1 MTEIQDVIVQCL
13 EMLQEYGQIEKDLS
27 LREIYD
33 KYIHP
38 DALPIE
44 DNKIWEA
51 AASGKV
57 LKCFQFDTQVGGQ
70 TIKLVKPHS
79 PKEMADCNSAM
90 RLMAAEKGGET
101 PTERYVRMK
110 SDISQWYKEMNEWN
124 LSKDEQKI
132 LERYYLDTY
141 ASPAQQE
148 DMMMILMDKDI
159 CHFTLA
165 EANSA
170 RKIVGKKQMDKVP
183 ELHKKVLEQAPNE
196 NFGEYVWETAL
207 KPQMGYSFSYI
218 HSLAYSFVGLQT
230 IYLAT
235 YFPSVYWNTACL
247 RVDSGL
253 DEDAA
258 SNYNKIAKAVGN
270 IIARGINVSLIDI
283 NKSQYMFEPDEE
295 SDTVVYGMK
304 ALNGVGGDIIQDIV
318 ANRPYSSW
326 QDFAEK
332 VKPNKTV
339 MVSLIKSGAFD
350 QFGERKEVMQEYL
363 WSVCEPK
370 KRITLQNF
378 NSLIEKNLVP
388 QELTFQKRLFR
399 FNKMLKTKCH
409 LDGYYVLRN
418 DNYYKFYTDYFDIDL
433 LEPSGEKL
441 AIKDETWKKIY
452 NKQMEPAKK
461 YFKEHQQEMLDKLN
475 ATLFQEMWDK
485 YAGGTYSS
493 WEMDSL
499 GMYYHGHELKNF
511 DYDRYEIQEFNDL
524 PQDPIIDYTFKRNGL
539 ELPVYKTCRIAGTVI
554 AKDDMHSSVSI
565 LTVGSGVVTV
575 KMNRDYFAKYNR
587 RISEVMRDGTKKV
600 RENGFFQK
608 GVLLVLNGI
617 RKNDTF
623 IIKTYRKSRFHGL
636 YRITKLY
643 SDGSAD
649 MTYLRYGEKED
660 V

>member
-1 MTEIQDVIVQCL
+1 MN
-13 EMLQEYGQIEKDLS
+13 
-27 LREIYD
+27 D
-33 KYIHP
+33 KK
-38 DALPIE
+38 L
-44 DNKIWEA
+44 WE
-51 AASGKV
+51 SCYRDDI
-57 LKCFQFDTQVGGQ
+57 LHFFQFESGVGSQ
-70 TIKLVKPHS
+70 TIKSVRPTN
-79 PKEMADCNSAM
+79 PIEMANCNSAM
-90 RLMAAEKGGET
+90 RLVAPEKGGET
-101 PTERYVRMK
+101 PTERIIRFKRHPEQLSEEMK
-110 SDISQWYKEMNEWN
+110 SYG
-124 LSKDEQKI
+124 LSIEEQHV
-132 LERYYLDTY
+132 LEKYYL
-141 ASPAQQE
+141 PANGMPANQE
-148 DMMMILMDKDI
+148 DMMLILMDNNI
-159 CHFTLA
+159 CGFSLA
-165 EANSA
+165 EANA
-170 RKIVGKKQMDKVP
+170 AKKVCAKKILDQIEP
-183 ELHKKVLEQAPNE
+183 LHKKVLERAKSYNL
-196 NFGEYVWETAL
+196 GRYVWETAIR
-207 KPQMGYSFSYI
+207 PQMSYSFSI
-218 HSLAYSFVGLQT
+218 VHALSYSFIGLQT
-230 IYLAT
+230 VYLAT
-235 YFPSVYWNTACL
+235 YFPPVYWNTACL

-253 DEDAA
+253 DEDAS
-258 SNYNKIAKAVGN
+258 SNYNKIAKAVGDISN
-270 IIARGINVSLIDI
+270 KGIKVSLIDI
-283 NKSQYMFEPDEE
+283 NKSGYMFEPDEE
-295 SDTVVYGMK
+295 NNQILYGLK
-304 ALNGVGGDIIQDIV
+304 ALNGVGGDVIQKII

-350 QFGERKEVMQEYL
+350 QFGERKEIMREYL

-452 NKQMEPAKK
+452 SKQMEPAKK

-499 GMYYHGHELKNF
+499 GMYYHGHELRNF

-524 PQDPIIDYTFKRNGL
+524 PQDPIVDYTFKRNGL

-554 AKDDMHSSVSI
+554 AKDDMHSSISI

-608 GVLLVLNGI
+608 GTLVILNGI
-617 RKNDTF
+617 RRNDTF
-623 IIKTYRKSRFHGL
+623 LVKTYKKSKYHGI
-636 YRITKLY
+636 YKITELH
-643 SDGSAD
+643 SDGSAE
-649 MTYLRYGEKED
+649 MQWQRYGEEEE
-660 V
+660 

>member
-1 MTEIQDVIVQCL
+1 MN
-13 EMLQEYGQIEKDLS
+13 
-27 LREIYD
+27 D
-33 KYIHP
+33 KK
-38 DALPIE
+38 L
-44 DNKIWEA
+44 WE
-51 AASGKV
+51 SCYRDDI
-57 LKCFQFDTQVGGQ
+57 LHFFQFESGVGSQ
-70 TIKLVKPHS
+70 TIKSVRPTN
-79 PKEMADCNSAM
+79 PIEMANCNSAM
-90 RLMAAEKGGET
+90 RLVAPEKGGET
-101 PTERYVRMK
+101 PTERIIRFKRHPEQLSEEMK
-110 SDISQWYKEMNEWN
+110 SYG
-124 LSKDEQKI
+124 LSIEEQHV
-132 LERYYLDTY
+132 LEKYYL
-141 ASPAQQE
+141 PANGMPANQE
-148 DMMMILMDKDI
+148 DMMLILMDNNI
-159 CHFTLA
+159 CGFSLA
-165 EANSA
+165 EANA
-170 RKIVGKKQMDKVP
+170 AKKVCAKKILDQIEP
-183 ELHKKVLEQAPNE
+183 LHKKVLERAKSYNL
-196 NFGEYVWETAL
+196 GRYVWETAIR
-207 KPQMGYSFSYI
+207 PQMSYSFSI
-218 HSLAYSFVGLQT
+218 VHALSYSFIGLQT
-230 IYLAT
+230 VYLAT
-235 YFPSVYWNTACL
+235 YFPPVYWNTACL

-253 DEDAA
+253 DEDAS
-258 SNYNKIAKAVGN
+258 SNYNKIAKAVGDISN
-270 IIARGINVSLIDI
+270 KGIKVSLIDI
-283 NKSQYMFEPDEE
+283 NKSGYMFEPDEE
-295 SDTVVYGMK
+295 NNQILYGLK
-304 ALNGVGGDIIQDIV
+304 ALNGVGGDIIQEIV

-350 QFGERKEVMQEYL
+350 QFGERKEIMREYL

-418 DNYYKFYTDYFDIDL
+418 DNYYKFYTDYFDLDL

-452 NKQMEPAKK
+452 SKQMEPAKK

-524 PQDPIIDYTFKRNGL
+524 PQDPIVDYTFKRNGL

-554 AKDDMHSSVSI
+554 AKDDMHSSISI

-600 RENGFFQK
+600 REPGFFQK
-608 GVLLVLNGI
+608 GTLVVLNGI
-617 RKNDTF
+617 RRNDTF
-623 IIKTYRKSRFHGL
+623 LVKTYKRSKYHGICK
-636 YRITKLY
+636 ITELH
-643 SDGSAD
+643 SDGSAE
-649 MTYLRYGEKED
+649 MQWQRYGEEEE
-660 V
+660 

>member
-1 MTEIQDVIVQCL
+1 MN
-13 EMLQEYGQIEKDLS
+13 
-27 LREIYD
+27 D
-33 KYIHP
+33 KK
-38 DALPIE
+38 L
-44 DNKIWEA
+44 WE
-51 AASGKV
+51 SCYRDDI
-57 LKCFQFDTQVGGQ
+57 LHFFQFESGVGSQ
-70 TIKLVKPHS
+70 TIKSVRPTN
-79 PKEMADCNSAM
+79 PIEMANCNSAM
-90 RLMAAEKGGET
+90 RLVAPEKGGET
-101 PTERYVRMK
+101 PTERIIRFKRHPEQLSEEMK
-110 SDISQWYKEMNEWN
+110 SYG
-124 LSKDEQKI
+124 LSIEEQHV
-132 LERYYLDTY
+132 LEKYYL
-141 ASPAQQE
+141 PANGMPANQE
-148 DMMMILMDKDI
+148 DMMLILMDNNI
-159 CHFTLA
+159 CGFSLA
-165 EANSA
+165 EANA
-170 RKIVGKKQMDKVP
+170 AKKVCAKKILDQIEP
-183 ELHKKVLEQAPNE
+183 LHKKVLERAKSYNL
-196 NFGEYVWETAL
+196 GRYVWETAIR
-207 KPQMGYSFSYI
+207 PQMSYSFSI
-218 HSLAYSFVGLQT
+218 VHALSYSFIGLQT
-230 IYLAT
+230 VYLAT
-235 YFPSVYWNTACL
+235 YFPPVYWNTACL

-253 DEDAA
+253 DEDAS
-258 SNYNKIAKAVGN
+258 SNYNKIAKAVGDISN
-270 IIARGINVSLIDI
+270 KGIKVSLIDI
-283 NKSQYMFEPDEE
+283 NKSGYMFEPDEE
-295 SDTVVYGMK
+295 NNQILYGLK
-304 ALNGVGGDIIQDIV
+304 ALNGVGGDVIQKIV

-350 QFGERKEVMQEYL
+350 QFGERKEIMREYL

-524 PQDPIIDYTFKRNGL
+524 PQDPIVDYTFKRNGL

-554 AKDDMHSSVSI
+554 AKDDMHSSISI

-600 RENGFFQK
+600 REPGFFQK
-608 GVLLVLNGI
+608 GTLVVLNGI
-617 RKNDTF
+617 RRNDTF
-623 IIKTYRKSRFHGL
+623 LVKTYKRSKYHGICK
-636 YRITKLY
+636 ITELH
-643 SDGSAD
+643 SDGSAE
-649 MTYLRYGEKED
+649 MQWQRYGEEEE
-660 V
+660 

>member
-1 MTEIQDVIVQCL
+1 MN
-13 EMLQEYGQIEKDLS
+13 
-27 LREIYD
+27 D
-33 KYIHP
+33 KK
-38 DALPIE
+38 L
-44 DNKIWEA
+44 WE
-51 AASGKV
+51 SCYRDDI
-57 LKCFQFDTQVGGQ
+57 LHFFQFESGVGSQ
-70 TIKLVKPHS
+70 TIKSVRPTN
-79 PKEMADCNSAM
+79 PIEMANCNSAM
-90 RLMAAEKGGET
+90 RLVAPEKGGET
-101 PTERYVRMK
+101 PTERIIRFKRHPEQLSEEMK
-110 SDISQWYKEMNEWN
+110 SYG
-124 LSKDEQKI
+124 LSIEEQHV
-132 LERYYLDTY
+132 LEKYYL
-141 ASPAQQE
+141 PANGMPANQE
-148 DMMMILMDKDI
+148 DMMLILMDNNI
-159 CHFTLA
+159 CGFSLA
-165 EANSA
+165 EANA
-170 RKIVGKKQMDKVP
+170 AKKVCAKKILDQIEP
-183 ELHKKVLEQAPNE
+183 LHKKVLERAKSYNL
-196 NFGEYVWETAL
+196 GRYVWETAIR
-207 KPQMGYSFSYI
+207 PQMSYSFSI
-218 HSLAYSFVGLQT
+218 VHALSYSFIGLQT
-230 IYLAT
+230 VYLAT
-235 YFPSVYWNTACL
+235 YFPPVYWNTACL

-253 DEDAA
+253 DEDAS
-258 SNYNKIAKAVGN
+258 SNYNKIAKAVGDISN
-270 IIARGINVSLIDI
+270 KGIKVSLIDI
-283 NKSQYMFEPDEE
+283 NKSGYMFEPDEE
-295 SDTVVYGMK
+295 NNQILYGLK
-304 ALNGVGGDIIQDIV
+304 ALNGVGGDIIQEIV

-332 VKPNKTV
+332 VRPNKTV

-350 QFGERKEVMQEYL
+350 HFGERKEIMREYL

-524 PQDPIIDYTFKRNGL
+524 PQDPIVDYTFKRNGL

-554 AKDDMHSSVSI
+554 AKDDMHSSISI

-600 RENGFFQK
+600 REASWFQK
-608 GVLLVLNGI
+608 GTLVILNGI
-617 RKNDTF
+617 RRNDTF
-623 IIKTYRKSRFHGL
+623 LVKTYKKSKYHGIYKIIEL
-636 YRITKLY
+636 HR
-643 SDGSAD
+643 DGSAN
-649 MTYLRYGEKED
+649 MVWQRYGEEEE
-660 V
+660 

>member
-1 MTEIQDVIVQCL
+1 MN
-13 EMLQEYGQIEKDLS
+13 
-27 LREIYD
+27 D
-33 KYIHP
+33 KK
-38 DALPIE
+38 L
-44 DNKIWEA
+44 WE
-51 AASGKV
+51 SCYRDDI
-57 LKCFQFDTQVGGQ
+57 LHFFQFESGVGSQ
-70 TIKLVKPHS
+70 TIKSVRPTN
-79 PKEMADCNSAM
+79 PIEMANCNSAM
-90 RLMAAEKGGET
+90 RLVAPEKGGET
-101 PTERYVRMK
+101 PTERIIRFK
-110 SDISQWYKEMNEWN
+110 RHPEQLSEEMASYG
-124 LSKDEQKI
+124 LSIEEQHV
-132 LERYYLDTY
+132 LEKYYL
-141 ASPAQQE
+141 PANGMPANQE
-148 DMMMILMDKDI
+148 DMMLILMDNNI
-159 CHFTLA
+159 CGFSLA
-165 EANSA
+165 EANA
-170 RKIVGKKQMDKVP
+170 AKKVCAKKILDQIEP
-183 ELHKKVLEQAPNE
+183 LHKKVLERAKSYNL
-196 NFGEYVWETAL
+196 GRYVWETAIR
-207 KPQMGYSFSYI
+207 PQMSYSFSI
-218 HSLAYSFVGLQT
+218 VHALSYSFIGLQT
-230 IYLAT
+230 VYLAT
-235 YFPSVYWNTACL
+235 YFPPVYWNTACL

-253 DEDAA
+253 DEDAS
-258 SNYNKIAKAVGN
+258 SNYNKIAKAVGDISN
-270 IIARGINVSLIDI
+270 KGIKVSLIDI
-283 NKSQYMFEPDEE
+283 NKSGYMFEPDEE
-295 SDTVVYGMK
+295 NNQILYGLK
-304 ALNGVGGDIIQDIV
+304 ALNGVGGDIIQEIV

-332 VKPNKTV
+332 IKPNKTV

-350 QFGERKEVMQEYL
+350 QFGERKEIMREYL

-524 PQDPIIDYTFKRNGL
+524 PQDPIVDYTFKRNGL

-554 AKDDMHSSVSI
+554 AKDDMHSSISI

-600 RENGFFQK
+600 REAGWFQK
-608 GVLLVLNGI
+608 GTLVILNGI
-617 RKNDTF
+617 RRNDTF
-623 IIKTYRKSRFHGL
+623 LVKTYKKSKYHGICK
-636 YRITKLY
+636 ITELH
-643 SDGSAD
+643 SDGSAE
-649 MTYLRYGEKED
+649 MQWQRYGEEEE
-660 V
+660 

>member
-1 MTEIQDVIVQCL
+1 MN
-13 EMLQEYGQIEKDLS
+13 
-27 LREIYD
+27 D
-33 KYIHP
+33 KK
-38 DALPIE
+38 L
-44 DNKIWEA
+44 WE
-51 AASGKV
+51 SCYRDDI
-57 LKCFQFDTQVGGQ
+57 LHFFQFESGVGSQ
-70 TIKLVKPHS
+70 TIKSVRPTN
-79 PKEMADCNSAM
+79 PIEMANCNSAM
-90 RLMAAEKGGET
+90 RLVAPEKGGET
-101 PTERYVRMK
+101 PTERIIRFKRHPEQLSEEMK
-110 SDISQWYKEMNEWN
+110 SYG
-124 LSKDEQKI
+124 LSIEEQHV
-132 LERYYLDTY
+132 LEKYYL
-141 ASPAQQE
+141 PANGMPANQE
-148 DMMMILMDKDI
+148 DMMLILMDNNI
-159 CHFTLA
+159 CGFSLA
-165 EANSA
+165 EANA
-170 RKIVGKKQMDKVP
+170 AKKVCAKKILDQIEP
-183 ELHKKVLEQAPNE
+183 LHKKVLERAKSYNL
-196 NFGEYVWETAL
+196 GRYVWETAIR
-207 KPQMGYSFSYI
+207 PQMSYSFSI
-218 HSLAYSFVGLQT
+218 VHALSYSFIGLQT
-230 IYLAT
+230 VYLAT
-235 YFPSVYWNTACL
+235 YFPPVYWNTACL

-253 DEDAA
+253 DEDAS
-258 SNYNKIAKAVGN
+258 SNYNKIAKAVGDISN
-270 IIARGINVSLIDI
+270 KGIKVSLIDI
-283 NKSQYMFEPDEE
+283 NKSGYMFEPDEE
-295 SDTVVYGMK
+295 NNQILYGLK
-304 ALNGVGGDIIQDIV
+304 ALNGVGGDVIQKIV

-350 QFGERKEVMQEYL
+350 QFGERKEIMREYL

-452 NKQMEPAKK
+452 SKQMEPAKK

-524 PQDPIIDYTFKRNGL
+524 PQDPIVDYTFKRNGL

-554 AKDDMHSSVSI
+554 AKDDMHSSISI

-600 RENGFFQK
+600 REPGFFQK
-608 GVLLVLNGI
+608 GTLVVLNGI
-617 RKNDTF
+617 RRNDTF
-623 IIKTYRKSRFHGL
+623 LVKTYKRSKYHGICK
-636 YRITKLY
+636 ITELH
-643 SDGSAD
+643 SDGSAE
-649 MTYLRYGEKED
+649 MQWQRYGEEEE
-660 V
+660 

>member
-1 MTEIQDVIVQCL
+1 MN
-13 EMLQEYGQIEKDLS
+13 
-27 LREIYD
+27 D
-33 KYIHP
+33 KK
-38 DALPIE
+38 L
-44 DNKIWEA
+44 WE
-51 AASGKV
+51 SCYRDDI
-57 LKCFQFDTQVGGQ
+57 LHFFQFESGVGSQ
-70 TIKLVKPHS
+70 TIKSVRPTN
-79 PKEMADCNSAM
+79 PIEMANCNSAM
-90 RLMAAEKGGET
+90 RLVAPEKGGET
-101 PTERYVRMK
+101 PTERIIRFKRHPEQLSEEMK
-110 SDISQWYKEMNEWN
+110 SYG
-124 LSKDEQKI
+124 LSIEEQHV
-132 LERYYLDTY
+132 LEKYYL
-141 ASPAQQE
+141 PANGMPANQE
-148 DMMMILMDKDI
+148 DMMLILMDNNI
-159 CHFTLA
+159 CGFSLA
-165 EANSA
+165 EANA
-170 RKIVGKKQMDKVP
+170 AKKVCAKKILDQIEP
-183 ELHKKVLEQAPNE
+183 LHKKVLERAKSYNL
-196 NFGEYVWETAL
+196 GRYVWETAIR
-207 KPQMGYSFSYI
+207 PQMSYSFSI
-218 HSLAYSFVGLQT
+218 VHALSYSFIGLQT
-230 IYLAT
+230 VYLAT
-235 YFPSVYWNTACL
+235 YFPPVYWNTACL

-253 DEDAA
+253 DEDAS
-258 SNYNKIAKAVGN
+258 SNYNKIAKAVGDISN
-270 IIARGINVSLIDI
+270 KGIKVSLIDI
-283 NKSQYMFEPDEE
+283 NKSGYMFEPDEE
-295 SDTVVYGMK
+295 NNQILYGLK
-304 ALNGVGGDIIQDIV
+304 ALNGVGGDIIQEII

-350 QFGERKEVMQEYL
+350 QFGERKEIMREYL

-441 AIKDETWKKIY
+441 AIKDEIWKKIY

-511 DYDRYEIQEFNDL
+511 DYDRYEIKEFNDL
-524 PQDPIIDYTFKRNGL
+524 PQDPIVDYTFKRNGL
-539 ELPVYKTCRIAGTVI
+539 ELPIYKTCRIAGTVI
-554 AKDDMHSSVSI
+554 AKDDMHSSISI

-600 RENGFFQK
+600 REASWFQK
-608 GVLLVLNGI
+608 GTLVILNGI
-617 RKNDTF
+617 RRNDTF
-623 IIKTYRKSRFHGL
+623 LVKTYKK
-636 YRITKLY
+636 TKY
-643 SDGSAD
+643 SGIYKINKILDDGSAE
-649 MTYLRYGEKED
+649 MQWQRYGEEEE
-660 V
+660 

>member
-1 MTEIQDVIVQCL
+1 MN
-13 EMLQEYGQIEKDLS
+13 
-27 LREIYD
+27 D
-33 KYIHP
+33 KK
-38 DALPIE
+38 L
-44 DNKIWEA
+44 WE
-51 AASGKV
+51 SCYRDDI
-57 LKCFQFDTQVGGQ
+57 LHFFQFESGVGSQ
-70 TIKLVKPHS
+70 TIKSVRPTN
-79 PKEMADCNSAM
+79 PIEMANCNSAM
-90 RLMAAEKGGET
+90 RLVAPEKGGET
-101 PTERYVRMK
+101 PTERIIRFKRHPEQLSEEMK
-110 SDISQWYKEMNEWN
+110 SYG
-124 LSKDEQKI
+124 LSIEEQHV
-132 LERYYLDTY
+132 LEKYYL
-141 ASPAQQE
+141 PANGMPANQE
-148 DMMMILMDKDI
+148 DMMLILMDNNI
-159 CHFTLA
+159 CGFSLA
-165 EANSA
+165 EANA
-170 RKIVGKKQMDKVP
+170 AKKVCAKKILDQIEP
-183 ELHKKVLEQAPNE
+183 LHKKVLERAKSYNL
-196 NFGEYVWETAL
+196 GRYVWETAIR
-207 KPQMGYSFSYI
+207 PQMSYSFSI
-218 HSLAYSFVGLQT
+218 VHALSYSFIGLQT
-230 IYLAT
+230 VYLAT
-235 YFPSVYWNTACL
+235 YFPPVYWNTACL

-253 DEDAA
+253 DEDAS
-258 SNYNKIAKAVGN
+258 SNYNKIAKAVGDISN
-270 IIARGINVSLIDI
+270 KGIKVSLIDI
-283 NKSQYMFEPDEE
+283 NKSGYMFEPDEE
-295 SDTVVYGMK
+295 NNQILYGLK
-304 ALNGVGGDIIQDIV
+304 ALNGVGGDIIQEIV

-350 QFGERKEVMQEYL
+350 QFGERKEIMREYL

-418 DNYYKFYTDYFDIDL
+418 DNYYKFYTDYFDLDL

-452 NKQMEPAKK
+452 SKQMEPAKK

-524 PQDPIIDYTFKRNGL
+524 PQDPIVDYTFKRNGL

-554 AKDDMHSSVSI
+554 AKDDMHSSISI

-600 RENGFFQK
+600 REPGFFQK
-608 GVLLVLNGI
+608 GTLVVLNGI
-617 RKNDTF
+617 RRNDTF
-623 IIKTYRKSRFHGL
+623 LVKTYKKSKYHGICK
-636 YRITKLY
+636 ITELHN
-643 SDGSAD
+643 DGSAE
-649 MTYLRYGEKED
+649 MQWQRYGEEEE
-660 V
+660 

>member
-1 MTEIQDVIVQCL
+1 MN
-13 EMLQEYGQIEKDLS
+13 
-27 LREIYD
+27 D
-33 KYIHP
+33 KK
-38 DALPIE
+38 L
-44 DNKIWEA
+44 WE
-51 AASGKV
+51 SCYRDDI
-57 LKCFQFDTQVGGQ
+57 LHFFQFESGVGSQ
-70 TIKLVKPHS
+70 TIKSVRPTN
-79 PKEMADCNSAM
+79 PIEMANCNSAM
-90 RLMAAEKGGET
+90 RLVAPEKGGET
-101 PTERYVRMK
+101 PTERIIRFKRHPEQLSEEMK
-110 SDISQWYKEMNEWN
+110 SYG
-124 LSKDEQKI
+124 LSIEEQHV
-132 LERYYLDTY
+132 LEKYYL
-141 ASPAQQE
+141 PANGMPANQE
-148 DMMMILMDKDI
+148 DMMLILMDNNI
-159 CHFTLA
+159 CGFSLA
-165 EANSA
+165 EANA
-170 RKIVGKKQMDKVP
+170 AKKVCAKKILDQIEP
-183 ELHKKVLEQAPNE
+183 LHKKVLERAKSYNL
-196 NFGEYVWETAL
+196 GRYVWETAIR
-207 KPQMGYSFSYI
+207 PQMSYSFSI
-218 HSLAYSFVGLQT
+218 VHALSYSFIGLQT
-230 IYLAT
+230 VYLAT
-235 YFPSVYWNTACL
+235 YFPPVYWNTACL

-253 DEDAA
+253 DEDAS
-258 SNYNKIAKAVGN
+258 SNYNKIAKAVGDISN
-270 IIARGINVSLIDI
+270 KGIKVSLIDI
-283 NKSQYMFEPDEE
+283 NKSGYMFEPDEE
-295 SDTVVYGMK
+295 NNQILYGLK
-304 ALNGVGGDIIQDIV
+304 ALNGVGGDIIQEIV

-350 QFGERKEVMQEYL
+350 QFGERKEIMREYL

-524 PQDPIIDYTFKRNGL
+524 PQDPIVDYTFKRNGL

-554 AKDDMHSSVSI
+554 AKDDMHSSISI

-600 RENGFFQK
+600 REPGFFQK
-608 GVLLVLNGI
+608 GTLVVLNGI
-617 RKNDTF
+617 RRNDTF
-623 IIKTYRKSRFHGL
+623 LVKTYKRSKYHGICK
-636 YRITKLY
+636 ITELH
-643 SDGSAD
+643 SDGSAE
-649 MTYLRYGEKED
+649 MQWQRYGEEEE
-660 V
+660 

>member
-1 MTEIQDVIVQCL
+1 MN
-13 EMLQEYGQIEKDLS
+13 
-27 LREIYD
+27 D
-33 KYIHP
+33 KK
-38 DALPIE
+38 L
-44 DNKIWEA
+44 WE
-51 AASGKV
+51 SCYRDDI
-57 LKCFQFDTQVGGQ
+57 LHFFQFESGVGSQ
-70 TIKLVKPHS
+70 TIKSVRPTN
-79 PKEMADCNSAM
+79 PIEMANCNSAM
-90 RLMAAEKGGET
+90 RLVAPEKGGET
-101 PTERYVRMK
+101 PTERIIRFKRHPEQLSEEMK
-110 SDISQWYKEMNEWN
+110 SYG
-124 LSKDEQKI
+124 LSIEEQHV
-132 LERYYLDTY
+132 LEKYYL
-141 ASPAQQE
+141 PANGMPANQE
-148 DMMMILMDKDI
+148 DMMLILMDNNI
-159 CHFTLA
+159 CGFSLA
-165 EANSA
+165 EANA
-170 RKIVGKKQMDKVP
+170 AKKVCAKKILDQIEP
-183 ELHKKVLEQAPNE
+183 LHKKVLERAKSYNL
-196 NFGEYVWETAL
+196 GRYVWETAIR
-207 KPQMGYSFSYI
+207 PQMSYSFSI
-218 HSLAYSFVGLQT
+218 VHALSYSFVGLQT
-230 IYLAT
+230 VYLAT
-235 YFPSVYWNTACL
+235 YFPPVYWNTACL

-253 DEDAA
+253 DEDAS
-258 SNYNKIAKAVGN
+258 SNYNKIAKAVGDISN
-270 IIARGINVSLIDI
+270 KGIKVSLIDI
-283 NKSQYMFEPDEE
+283 NKSGYMFEPDEE
-295 SDTVVYGMK
+295 NNQILYGLK
-304 ALNGVGGDIIQDIV
+304 ALNGVGGDIIQEIV

-350 QFGERKEVMQEYL
+350 QFGERKEIMREYL

-418 DNYYKFYTDYFDIDL
+418 DNYYKFYTDYFDLDL

-452 NKQMEPAKK
+452 SKQMEPAKK

-524 PQDPIIDYTFKRNGL
+524 PQDPIVDYTFKRNGL

-554 AKDDMHSSVSI
+554 AKDDMHSSISI

-600 RENGFFQK
+600 REPGFFQK
-608 GVLLVLNGI
+608 GTLVVLNGI
-617 RKNDTF
+617 RRNDTF
-623 IIKTYRKSRFHGL
+623 LVKTYKRSKYHGICK
-636 YRITKLY
+636 ITELH
-643 SDGSAD
+643 SDGSAE
-649 MTYLRYGEKED
+649 MQWQRYGEEEE
-660 V
+660 